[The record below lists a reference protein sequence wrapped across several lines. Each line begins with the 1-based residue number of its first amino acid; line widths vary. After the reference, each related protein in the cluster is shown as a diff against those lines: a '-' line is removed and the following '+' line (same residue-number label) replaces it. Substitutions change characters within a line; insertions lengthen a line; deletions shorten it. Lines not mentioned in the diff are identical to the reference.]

1 MSDLHCPARVFL
13 ARPGED
19 ELGPAGAGEAL
30 TAAGDALTGAGGAL
44 TAAGRDQA
52 RALGERLRGENVARV
67 WSSPLPNAAQTAEI
81 AAAVLGVPV
90 VVRDGLRES
99 DGDPPGGERIADVV
113 DRVRAVLEEVADTH
127 RGEAV
132 LVVSHGEALGVGV
145 PALVG
150 APRASA
156 RDLVPPPGDVLLL
169 EADEDGWRR
178 LP

>member
-19 ELGPAGAGEAL
+19 ELGPAGAG
-30 TAAGDALTGAGGAL
+30 DAL

-52 RALGERLRGENVARV
+52 RALGERLRLENVARV
-67 WSSPLPNAAQTAEI
+67 WSSPLGAAVETAEI

-90 VVRDGLRES
+90 VVRDGLRDCVATAPGAES
-99 DGDPPGGERIADVV
+99 LADVA
-113 DRVRAVLEEVADTH
+113 DRVRAVLEEVADAH

-132 LVVSHGEALGVGV
+132 LVVTHDEALRASV

-156 RDLVPPPGDVLLL
+156 PDLALPPGGTLVL

-178 LP
+178 PA